1 MAPDAGPG
9 AENVT
14 PAQPTN
20 IGTILC
26 SHFGQPGAPRAQSAV
41 TRVILGSCDAKAQ
54 STGLGADN
62 AIIAP
67 LTTIRLVSGSLG
79 RQGHRTLDHK
89 QKKQR
94 LRSLEPLGAVGQPA
108 KNGCPK

>member
-1 MAPDAGPG
+1 MALDAGPG

-62 AIIAP
+62 ASRLQP
-67 LTTIRLVSGSLG
+67 LDLCRAAWGAKGTGHWTTS
-79 RQGHRTLDHK
+79 
-89 QKKQR
+89 KK
-94 LRSLEPLGAVGQPA
+94 SD
-108 KNGCPK
+108 GCAA

>member
-14 PAQPTN
+14 SAQPTN

-89 QKKQR
+89 QKKRR